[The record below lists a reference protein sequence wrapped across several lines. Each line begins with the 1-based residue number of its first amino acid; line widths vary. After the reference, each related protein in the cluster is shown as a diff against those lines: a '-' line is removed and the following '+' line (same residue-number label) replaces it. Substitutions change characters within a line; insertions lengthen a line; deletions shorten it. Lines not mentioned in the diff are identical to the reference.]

1 MTFSTATIQGFCTY
15 KKSST
20 TPQGRAVVNML
31 IAVPNK
37 RQNKTTSD
45 TYKVSVWDNQALAAA
60 EYIHQ
65 ERKQIITVSGQL
77 KLDEYSVAKGE
88 PMMRLDFASIL
99 DYGNSSKTA
108 SERMNQKSDKQKFED
123 FMDDVDDTKR
133 MNDVET
139 TKVVLDKVKARK
151 KPTTTIAK

>member
-1 MTFSTATIQGFCTY
+1 MTFSTATIQGYVTF

-31 IAVPNK
+31 LSVPNK
-37 RQNKTTSD
+37 RQNGTTAD

-60 EYIHQ
+60 EYISAEQ
-65 ERKQIITVSGQL
+65 KQIITCSGQL
-77 KLDEYSVAKGE
+77 KLDEYSVEQGK

-108 SERMNQKSDKQKFED
+108 AERQNQLSDKQKFVNM
-123 FMDDVDDTKR
+123 MD
-133 MNDVET
+133 DVET
-139 TKVVLDKVKARK
+139 TKEQIAKVKTRK
-151 KPTTTIAK
+151 VSATAIKK

>member
-1 MTFSTATIQGFCTY
+1 MTFSTATIQGYVTY

-31 IAVPNK
+31 LAVPNK
-37 RQNKTTSD
+37 RQNGTTAD

-60 EYIHQ
+60 EYISA
-65 ERKQIITVSGQL
+65 ENKQIITCSGQL
-77 KLDEYSVAKGE
+77 KLDEYSVEQGK

-108 SERMNQKSDKQKFED
+108 AERMNQLSDKQKFVNM
-123 FMDDVDDTKR
+123 MD
-133 MNDVET
+133 DVET
-139 TKVVLDKVKARK
+139 TKEQIAKVKNNNISATAFK
-151 KPTTTIAK
+151 K

>member
-1 MTFSTATIQGFCTY
+1 MTFSTATIQGYVTF

-31 IAVPNK
+31 LSVPNK
-37 RQNKTTSD
+37 RQNGTTAD

-60 EYIHQ
+60 EYISA
-65 ERKQIITVSGQL
+65 ENKQIITCSGQL
-77 KLDEYSVAKGE
+77 KLDEYSVKQGK

-108 SERMNQKSDKQKFED
+108 TERMNQLSDKQKFVNM
-123 FMDDVDDTKR
+123 MD
-133 MNDVET
+133 DVET
-139 TKVVLDKVKARK
+139 TKEQIAKVKSRK
-151 KPTTTIAK
+151 ISATAIKK

>member
-1 MTFSTATIQGFCTY
+1 MTFSTATIQGYVTF

-31 IAVPNK
+31 LSVPNK
-37 RQNKTTSD
+37 RQNGTTAD

-60 EYIHQ
+60 EYISA
-65 ERKQIITVSGQL
+65 ENKQIITCSGQL
-77 KLDEYSVAKGE
+77 KLDEYSVEQGK

-108 SERMNQKSDKQKFED
+108 SERMNQLSDKQKFVNM
-123 FMDDVDDTKR
+123 MD
-133 MNDVET
+133 DVET
-139 TKVVLDKVKARK
+139 TKEQIAKVKTRK
-151 KPTTTIAK
+151 ISATAIKK

>member
-1 MTFSTATIQGFCTY
+1 MTFATATIQGHCTY
-15 KKSST
+15 KKSTT

-65 ERKQIITVSGQL
+65 ENKQIITVSGQL

-108 SERMNQKSDKQKFED
+108 SERMNQLSDKQKFVNM
-123 FMDDVDDTKR
+123 MD
-133 MNDVET
+133 DVET
-139 TKVVLDKVKARK
+139 TKEQIAKVKSRK
-151 KPTTTIAK
+151 ITATAIKK

>member
-1 MTFSTATIQGFCTY
+1 MTFSTATIQGYVTY

-31 IAVPNK
+31 LSVPNK
-37 RQNKTTSD
+37 RQNGTTAD

-60 EYIHQ
+60 EYISAEQ
-65 ERKQIITVSGQL
+65 KQIITCSGQL
-77 KLDEYSVAKGE
+77 KLDEYSVEQGK

-108 SERMNQKSDKQKFED
+108 AERQNQLSDKQKFVNM
-123 FMDDVDDTKR
+123 MD
-133 MNDVET
+133 DVET
-139 TKVVLDKVKARK
+139 TKEQIAKVKSRK
-151 KPTTTIAK
+151 ISATAIKK

>member
-1 MTFSTATIQGFCTY
+1 MTFSTATIQGYVTF

-31 IAVPNK
+31 LSVPNK
-37 RQNKTTSD
+37 RQNGTTAD

-60 EYIHQ
+60 EYISAEQ
-65 ERKQIITVSGQL
+65 KQIITCSGQL
-77 KLDEYSVAKGE
+77 KLDEYSVEQGK

-108 SERMNQKSDKQKFED
+108 AERQNQLSDKQKFVNM
-123 FMDDVDDTKR
+123 MD
-133 MNDVET
+133 DVET
-139 TKVVLDKVKARK
+139 TKEQIAKVKSRK
-151 KPTTTIAK
+151 ISATAIKK

>member
-1 MTFSTATIQGFCTY
+1 MTFSTATIQGYVTF

-31 IAVPNK
+31 LSVPNK
-37 RQNKTTSD
+37 RQNGTTAD

-60 EYIHQ
+60 EYISA
-65 ERKQIITVSGQL
+65 ENKQIITCSGQL
-77 KLDEYSVAKGE
+77 KLDEYSVEQGK

-108 SERMNQKSDKQKFED
+108 TERMNQLSDKQKFVNM
-123 FMDDVDDTKR
+123 MD
-133 MNDVET
+133 DVET
-139 TKVVLDKVKARK
+139 TKEQIAKVKSRK
-151 KPTTTIAK
+151 ISTTAIKK

>member
-1 MTFSTATIQGFCTY
+1 MTFSTATIQGYVTY

-31 IAVPNK
+31 LSVPNK
-37 RQNKTTSD
+37 RQNGTTAD

-60 EYIHQ
+60 EYISAEQ
-65 ERKQIITVSGQL
+65 KQIITCSGQL
-77 KLDEYSVAKGE
+77 KLDEYSVEQGK

-108 SERMNQKSDKQKFED
+108 AERQNQLSDKKKFVNM
-123 FMDDVDDTKR
+123 MD
-133 MNDVET
+133 DVET
-139 TKVVLDKVKARK
+139 TKEQIAKVKTRK
-151 KPTTTIAK
+151 VSATAIKK

>member
-1 MTFSTATIQGFCTY
+1 MTFATATIQGHCTY
-15 KKSST
+15 KKSTT

-65 ERKQIITVSGQL
+65 ENKQIITVSGQL

-108 SERMNQKSDKQKFED
+108 AERINQKSDKQKFED
-123 FMDDVDDTKR
+123 FKDAVDDTKR
-133 MNDVET
+133 MNDLET
-139 TKVVLDKVKARK
+139 TEKVLEKVKARK
-151 KPTTTIAK
+151 KPATAIAK

>member
-1 MTFSTATIQGFCTY
+1 MTFSTATIQGYVTF

-31 IAVPNK
+31 LSVPNK
-37 RQNKTTSD
+37 RQNGTTAD

-60 EYIHQ
+60 EYISAEQ
-65 ERKQIITVSGQL
+65 KQIITCSGQL
-77 KLDEYSVAKGE
+77 KLDEYSVEQGK

-108 SERMNQKSDKQKFED
+108 TERMNQLSDKQKFVNM
-123 FMDDVDDTKR
+123 MD
-133 MNDVET
+133 DVET
-139 TKVVLDKVKARK
+139 TKEQIAKVKSRK
-151 KPTTTIAK
+151 ISATAIKK